1 MLNERDRDARKKEC
15 LIEFVV
21 DSSKRDLLVSLA
33 EVPLH
38 QGLLVFIELVL
49 LKRKVRSVLA
59 SDLLF
64 DLEVRV
70 VSHDGVEAG
79 ALLGLFPDDTPPRQ
93 GPNDVEAVKVL
104 GVSRTVDR

>member
-1 MLNERDRDARKKEC
+1 MLNERDRDAGKKEC
-15 LIEFVV
+15 LIEFVL
-21 DSSKRDLLVSLA
+21 DPSKRDLLVSLA

-38 QGLLVFIELVL
+38 QGLLVLIGLVL
-49 LKRKVRSVLA
+49 LKRKGQLA
-59 SDLLF
+59 LAVGLLLDF
-64 DLEVRV
+64 EVRV
-70 VSHDGVEAG
+70 VSHDGVQPG